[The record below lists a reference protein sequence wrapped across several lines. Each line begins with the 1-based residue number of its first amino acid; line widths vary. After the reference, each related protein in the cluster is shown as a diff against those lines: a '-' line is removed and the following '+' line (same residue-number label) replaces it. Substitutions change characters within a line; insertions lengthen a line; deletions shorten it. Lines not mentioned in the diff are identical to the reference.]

1 MGLDWRLKG
10 KVKVASQA
18 GGGRNREMMK
28 WVGKRKRNSVLSR
41 RVVGTPIR
49 FLDFWVGIWARRSG
63 LERHLGV
70 NT

>member
-1 MGLDWRLKG
+1 MGLDGRLKG

-41 RVVGTPIR
+41 R
-49 FLDFWVGIWARRSG
+49 
-63 LERHLGV
+63 
-70 NT
+70 